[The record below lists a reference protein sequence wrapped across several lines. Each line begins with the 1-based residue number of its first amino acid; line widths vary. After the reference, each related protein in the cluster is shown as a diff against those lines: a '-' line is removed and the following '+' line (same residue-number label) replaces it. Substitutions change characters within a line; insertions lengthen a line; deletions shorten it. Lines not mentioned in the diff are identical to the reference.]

1 MKKSATGAST
11 LIVLDRICLS
21 LRATENHCQLIPTRI
36 EDGISP
42 ITLDGDR
49 LSAPLP
55 SGFGPPLRRRHIDLL
70 ANYRTDIHREP
81 IDAAILRHPFVRG
94 LTDGSLPRPSFRSSA
109 VQDGDRGVV
118 KTLTKRHSPCRFGQ
132 RLCAF
137 GRSLASTA

>member
-1 MKKSATGAST
+1 MAIACLPHFRRALARHCEDAILTSS
-11 LIVLDRICLS
+11 RII
-21 LRATENHCQLIPTRI
+21 EPTSI
-36 EDGISP
+36 
-42 ITLDGDR
+42 
-49 LSAPLP
+49 
-55 SGFGPPLRRRHIDLL
+55 
-70 ANYRTDIHREP
+70 EP

-94 LTDGSLPRPSFRSSA
+94 LTDGSLPRPSFQSYA